1 MSSKI
6 TKKFGEFVKD
16 KKFRKILS
24 RLVIEGQ
31 VGAKY
36 FFGKKRKF
44 ELHIFYTSVKKTI
57 LEIEL
62 EGDIR
67 FKDINA
73 DFKIGDNISK
83 VYEWI
88 EKNGHTILYNF
99 EK

>member
-1 MSSKI
+1 MQSKI
-6 TKKFGEFVKD
+6 TKKFGEFVKE

-57 LEIEL
+57 LEIEI
-62 EGDIR
+62 EGVDY
-67 FKDINA
+67 KDINA
-73 DFKIGDNISK
+73 EFKIGDHISK
-83 VYEWI
+83 VYEWV